1 MTTLE
6 TERLTLRPLVP
17 EDVPALHRFHN
28 DPQVRYYLW
37 ENRKVSTDMVREI
50 VAESDECFATF
61 GAGFFAIEMHSTPGE
76 LTGFCGFRRFEGSD
90 QPELLLGIRPEFW
103 GAGFVSEAALAV
115 LRYGFEQCGMDS
127 VIGATDTPNQRAV
140 QIMQRIGMVFRER
153 REYKGLDT
161 VFYGLT
167 REEFGW

>member
-1 MTTLE
+1 
-6 TERLTLRPLVP
+6 
-17 EDVPALHRFHN
+17 
-28 DPQVRYYLW
+28 
-37 ENRKVSTDMVREI
+37 
-50 VAESDECFATF
+50 
-61 GAGFFAIEMHSTPGE
+61 
-76 LTGFCGFRRFEGSD
+76 
-90 QPELLLGIRPEFW
+90 
-103 GAGFVSEAALAV
+103 